1 MPPPKPQRDRMKR
14 ERLAMGREDK
24 TVKGWFNHP
33 VRGPPVPL
41 SGPVLR
47 ISCHA
52 GRSGFAGAE
61 LERFGPDDQWMR
73 PGAWSE
79 RSVIPPMLALPSA
92 RPESS
97 VGSMQMVQAEPLIDS
112 MQKHPSESSADFMPC
127 YRPRDFS
134 DSARLHETSL
144 RAEVQTPSYRR
155 DCYRG
160 PPSTRSAPYQRLRHV
175 ADRWGAGPE

>member
-1 MPPPKPQRDRMKR
+1 MKR

-41 SGPVLR
+41 SGPVLS
-47 ISCHA
+47 ISCRA
-52 GRSGFAGAE
+52 GGLSSAGAE
-61 LERFGPDDQWMR
+61 LVRFGPDDQWMR
-73 PGAWSE
+73 PGAWSGH
-79 RSVIPPMLALPSA
+79 SVIPPVLALPST
-92 RPESS
+92 RSESS
-97 VGSMQMVQAEPLIDS
+97 VGFMQMVQAEPLSGPWQRD
-112 MQKHPSESSADFMPC
+112 PSESSADFTPC
-127 YRPRDFS
+127 YRPRDLS
-134 DSARLHETSL
+134 DSVRPRETFL
-144 RAEVQTPSYRR
+144 DAEVQIPSYRR